1 MKHTPAQSATSLPRA
16 PRDAAQTRMTK
27 YFLMMSIRVV
37 CFVLMV
43 VITPYGWYTFV
54 LAVGAVFLPYIA
66 VVIANVGVD
75 GREERAVSP
84 ERALP
89 AAPAGAPPAA
99 SADTDVIRIQ
109 ETDRPPAE
117 RRADPGDGPAA
128 DEPGTGAP

>member
-16 PRDAAQTRMTK
+16 PRDEAHTRMSK
-27 YFLMMSIRVV
+27 YFLMMSVRVV

-54 LAVGAVFLPYIA
+54 LAIGAVFLPYIA

-75 GREERAVSP
+75 GRPERAVSP

-89 AAPAGAPPAA
+89 AAA
-99 SADTDVIRIQ
+99 ADTPPSAAETGVIRIQ
-109 ETDRPPAE
+109 EGDAARPDTKPDAS
-117 RRADPGDGPAA
+117 
-128 DEPGTGAP
+128 